1 MASLAR
7 AMLALLALYTAA
19 IAAAPSSTT
28 ALGTTPNGGGG
39 GNSSAGELSPS
50 PPSTPEPVSG
60 TTGAAASTPAA
71 VSTPRVPPPS
81 VSRRKP
87 QRNGNR
93 TRVHGDKATSHGR
106 KRIVCRERLFSARVG
121 DAVSFG
127 CAVVPRAGETFEV
140 RFCRRGRFRSPDAD
154 PEYFDEP
161 PHPELPRER
170 LLFSSANASLAHAD
184 ALASAVVVEG
194 ERATV
199 ANVSGEVSVR
209 VAAADAET
217 EGVYT
222 WRVLSANGTE
232 VRSANVSLVLYHQP
246 EFGLS
251 APPVLFGEPFRAVCV
266 VRDYYPRRSVRLRW
280 FADEHPVDAAF
291 VTNSTVADELGRRT
305 RVSVVN
311 VTRADVPGLAAADDA
326 DALAPSLRCEAVW
339 YRDSVALQRFSE
351 ALRPH
356 VYHPAA
362 VSVRFVEGFAVCD
375 GLCVPPEARLAWSDH
390 AADTVYHLGACAE
403 HPGLLNVRSARPLSD
418 LDGPVDYTC
427 RLEGMPS
434 QLPIFEDTQRYDAS
448 PTSVS
453 WPVVTSMI
461 TVIAGIAILAIVLVI
476 MATCVYYRRS
486 AL

>member
-161 PHPELPRER
+161 PRPELPRER

-199 ANVSGEVSVR
+199 ANVSGEV
-209 VAAADAET
+209 
-217 EGVYT
+217 
-222 WRVLSANGTE
+222 
-232 VRSANVSLVLYHQP
+232 
-246 EFGLS
+246 
-251 APPVLFGEPFRAVCV
+251 
-266 VRDYYPRRSVRLRW
+266 
-280 FADEHPVDAAF
+280 
-291 VTNSTVADELGRRT
+291 
-305 RVSVVN
+305 
-311 VTRADVPGLAAADDA
+311 
-326 DALAPSLRCEAVW
+326 
-339 YRDSVALQRFSE
+339 
-351 ALRPH
+351 
-356 VYHPAA
+356 
-362 VSVRFVEGFAVCD
+362 
-375 GLCVPPEARLAWSDH
+375 
-390 AADTVYHLGACAE
+390 
-403 HPGLLNVRSARPLSD
+403 
-418 LDGPVDYTC
+418 
-427 RLEGMPS
+427 
-434 QLPIFEDTQRYDAS
+434 
-448 PTSVS
+448 
-453 WPVVTSMI
+453 
-461 TVIAGIAILAIVLVI
+461 
-476 MATCVYYRRS
+476 
-486 AL
+486 

>member
-7 AMLALLALYTAA
+7 AMLALLALYAAA
-19 IAAAPSSTT
+19 IAAAPSTTT
-28 ALGTTPNGGGG
+28 ALDTTPNGGGG
-39 GNSSAGELSPS
+39 GNSSEGELSPS
-50 PPSTPEPVSG
+50 PPP
-60 TTGAAASTPAA
+60 TPAPASPEAGA
-71 VSTPRVPPPS
+71 VSTPPVPPPS

-87 QRNGNR
+87 PRNNNR
-93 TRVHGDKATSHGR
+93 TRVHGDKATAHGR

-127 CAVVPRAGETFEV
+127 CAVFPRAGETFEV
-140 RFCRRGRFRSPDAD
+140 RFYRRGRFRSPDAD

-161 PHPELPRER
+161 PRPELPRER

-184 ALASAVVVEG
+184 ALAPVVVEG

-232 VRSANVSLVLYHQP
+232 VRSANVSLLLYSQP

-311 VTRADVPGLAAADDA
+311 VTRADVPGLAAADAA

-339 YRDSVALQRFSE
+339 YRDSVASQRFSE

-427 RLEGMPS
+427 RLEGLPS
-434 QLPIFEDTQRYDAS
+434 QLPVFEDTQRYDAS
-448 PTSVS
+448 PASVS
-453 WPVVTSMI
+453 WPVVSSMI
-461 TVIAGIAILAIVLVI
+461 VVIAGIGILAIVLVI
-476 MATCVYYRRS
+476 MATCVYYRR
-486 AL
+486 AGP

>member
-7 AMLALLALYTAA
+7 AMLALLALYAA
-19 IAAAPSSTT
+19 AMAAAPPSTP

-39 GNSSAGELSPS
+39 GNSSEGELSPS
-50 PPSTPEPVSG
+50 PPP
-60 TTGAAASTPAA
+60 TPAPASPEAGA
-71 VSTPRVPPPS
+71 VSTPRAPPPS

-87 QRNGNR
+87 PRNNNR
-93 TRVHGDKATSHGR
+93 TRVHSDQATAHGR
-106 KRIVCRERLFSARVG
+106 KRSVRRERRFSARVG

-127 CAVVPRAGETFEV
+127 CAVFPRAGETFEV
-140 RFCRRGRFRSPDAD
+140 RFYRRGRFRSPDAD

-161 PHPELPRER
+161 PRSDLPRER

-184 ALASAVVVEG
+184 ALAPVDVEG
-194 ERATV
+194 GRDTV

-232 VRSANVSLVLYHQP
+232 VRSANVSLLLYSQP

-311 VTRADVPGLAAADDA
+311 VTRADVPGLAAADAA

-339 YRDSVALQRFSE
+339 YRDSVASQRFSE

-427 RLEGMPS
+427 RLEGLPS
-434 QLPIFEDTQRYDAS
+434 QLPVFEDTQRYDAS
-448 PTSVS
+448 PASVS
-453 WPVVTSMI
+453 WPVVSI
-461 TVIAGIAILAIVLVI
+461 VIVAIPGIGILAIVLVI
-476 MATCVYYRRS
+476 MATCVYYRQ
-486 AL
+486 AGP